1 MIFTGRY
8 IRGRETEMYVA
19 EKSSV
24 YYTNPNETGSWE
36 LFLTVHPTKDCT
48 KTTEEQALTIAHLL
62 NNVLK

>member
-1 MIFTGRY
+1 
-8 IRGRETEMYVA
+8 MYVA